1 MVYSGLY
8 PCLLPHITRDR
19 GLVVM
24 KAAKKFAFDAGW
36 VFAGSMVVLLLHFLQ
51 KPMMARY
58 LGPDGL
64 GLFSMVIMISGIIVL
79 IFGLGINSAVIKYVA
94 EYKSDKR
101 KLNAVFSSAFIT
113 VAIFGVVTSVV
124 LFVFSDKL
132 ADIFDMPSLSYLLKV
147 YAFVLPFSLMY
158 GVILGFLNGLREM
171 KYYSLFNTLN
181 NIMIFLFIFTFLFL
195 GFGVVGAVIGD
206 MLALIVVMV
215 VAGIVMKKF
224 VHFTICDYK
233 RNTKPLISFGSR
245 IMLGNTI
252 NEVNNQMDIIMIGY
266 FLTVGDVGLYAVA
279 ISLARFF
286 WRVPQSIQTI
296 TYPATTEYW
305 AKGNYEA
312 LNKMVDKSM
321 KYSACILLPIGLA
334 VGFFANDII
343 TLIFGGNFIYAV
355 LPLQI
360 LLIGT
365 VIRGI
370 IAQPIGGSLPG
381 IGRPDLSFKI
391 SAFVAMINIPL
402 NVLFIPLFGISG
414 AALATTIS
422 LIVGSII
429 LLLLTTKLLSIKIDT
444 KWYASSVGLVFAAII
459 LFEFGIGF
467 VNRYLLGGFIILSF
481 LILIYIFFLTKEDRN
496 LFNSIVCSFIRK
508 G

>member
-1 MVYSGLY
+1 M
-8 PCLLPHITRDR
+8 
-19 GLVVM
+19 VM
-24 KAAKKFAFDAGW
+24 KATKKFAFDAGW

-58 LGPDGL
+58 LGPEGL
-64 GLFSMVIMISGIIVL
+64 GLFSMVMMISGIIVL
-79 IFGLGINSAVIKYVA
+79 IFGMGINIAIVKYVA
-94 EYKSDKR
+94 EHKSDKR

-113 VAIFGVVTSVV
+113 VAIFGVVASVV
-124 LFVFSDKL
+124 LFVFSDEL
-132 ADIFDMPSLSYLLKV
+132 AGIFDMPSLSYLLKV

-215 VAGIVMKKF
+215 VAGIVLKKF
-224 VHFTICDYK
+224 VHLAIYDYK
-233 RNTKPLISFGSR
+233 KNTKPMILFGGQ
-245 IMLGNTI
+245 MMFGNTI

-266 FLTVGDVGLYAVA
+266 FLTVRDVGLYAVA

-286 WRVPQSIQTI
+286 WRVPRSIQTI

-343 TLIFGGNFIYAV
+343 TLIFGGDFVYAV
-355 LPLQI
+355 LPLQ
-360 LLIGT
+360 LLLVGT

-391 SAFVAMINIPL
+391 SVIAAITNIPL
-402 NVLFIPLFGISG
+402 NILFIPLFGIPG

-422 LIVGSII
+422 LITGSSIM
-429 LLLLTTKLLSIKIDT
+429 LALTIKLLPIKIDT
-444 KWYASSVGLVFAAII
+444 KWYASAVGLVFAAII
-459 LFEFGIGF
+459 LFESGMSF
-467 VNRYLLGGFIILSF
+467 VNRYLLGGGIILFF

-496 LFNSIVCSFIRK
+496 LLNSMVCSLLRR
-508 G
+508 

>member
-1 MVYSGLY
+1 
-8 PCLLPHITRDR
+8 
-19 GLVVM
+19 M
-24 KAAKKFAFDAGW
+24 KATKKFAFDVGW

-51 KPMMARY
+51 KPVMARY

-64 GLFSMVIMISGIIVL
+64 GLFSMIIMISSIIVL
-79 IFGLGINSAVIKYVA
+79 ISGLGINSAVVKYVA
-94 EYKSDKR
+94 EHKEDKR

-113 VAIFGVVTSVV
+113 VAIFGVIASVG
-124 LFVFSDKL
+124 LFVFSYKL
-132 ADIFDMPSLSYLLKV
+132 ANIFDMPSLSHLLKI
-147 YAFVLPFSLMY
+147 YAFILPFSLMY
-158 GVILGFLNGLREM
+158 GVILGVLNGLREM

-181 NIMIFLFIFTFLFL
+181 SIMIFLFILTFLFL

-215 VAGIVMKKF
+215 VAGIIMKKI

-245 IMLGNTI
+245 MMFGNTI

-266 FLTVGDVGLYAVA
+266 FLTAGDVGLYAVA

-286 WRVPQSIQTI
+286 WRVPMSIQMV

-305 AKGNYEA
+305 EKANYGA
-312 LNKMVDKSM
+312 LNKMVDKSV

-334 VGFFANDII
+334 VGFFAKDII
-343 TLIFGGNFIYAV
+343 ILIFGVDFVYVV

-360 LLIGT
+360 LLVGT
-365 VIRGI
+365 VIRGVV
-370 IAQPIGGSLPG
+370 AQPIGGSLAG

-391 SAFVAMINIPL
+391 SVIMATMNIPL
-402 NVLFIPLFGISG
+402 NIIFIPRFGISG

-429 LLLLTTKLLSIKIDT
+429 LLLLTIKLLSIKIDA
-444 KWYASSVGLVFAAII
+444 KWHVRFAGLGFVAII
-459 LFEFGIGF
+459 LFESGRGF
-467 VNRYLLGGFIILSF
+467 VNQYLLGCFIILF
-481 LILIYIFFLTKEDRN
+481 FFILIYIFFLTEEDRN
-496 LFNSIVCSFIRK
+496 LFNSIVHSLIRK